1 MTDEQKFP
9 DNWDLKT
16 KIDFLQRKII
26 LNSII
31 YYEFDS
37 NLISD
42 REYDLLCKQLVR
54 LSREYGD
61 TSDTQYGY
69 AMYDFDGSTG
79 FDIYGRLTRS
89 DREYLTKI
97 ALSML
102 GGKKRKR

>member
-1 MTDEQKFP
+1 MSNEQKFP
-9 DNWDLKT
+9 DDWDLKT

-37 NLISD
+37 NLITD
-42 REYDLLCKQLVR
+42 QEYDALAKQLVR
-54 LSREYGD
+54 LNNEYKD
-61 TSDTQYGY
+61 IDNTQYGY

-79 FDIYGRLTRS
+79 FDIYGRLTAH
-89 DREYLTKI
+89 DREYLTNI

-102 GGKKRKR
+102 KRKGR